1 MYAYQY
7 HHLPLQLSFLTDP
20 DTACIAILV
29 YLNVKPWKR
38 TTRAFLIAHFV
49 TAGCNF
55 IIPRLERARESEG
68 GRYAEERHNYGC

>member
-20 DTACIAILV
+20 DTACIAIL
-29 YLNVKPWKR
+29 
-38 TTRAFLIAHFV
+38 V